1 MRGSVPLPDV
11 SALPNID
18 AGRADP
24 RIRGGITLEIMNV
37 KVDKEAD
44 ALHLTLSDAEVVE
57 SAEVAPGVII
67 DYDASE
73 QVAGIEILYL
83 SRRAPQ
89 TERPPMD
96 VVPR

>member
-11 SALPNID
+11 SALANID

-44 ALHLTLSDAEVVE
+44 AL
-57 SAEVAPGVII
+57 
-67 DYDASE
+67 
-73 QVAGIEILYL
+73 
-83 SRRAPQ
+83 
-89 TERPPMD
+89 
-96 VVPR
+96 